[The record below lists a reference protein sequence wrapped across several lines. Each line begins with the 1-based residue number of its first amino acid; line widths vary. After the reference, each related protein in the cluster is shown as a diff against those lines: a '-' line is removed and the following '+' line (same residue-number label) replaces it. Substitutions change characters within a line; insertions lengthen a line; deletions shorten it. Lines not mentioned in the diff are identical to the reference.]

1 MSIFVIY
8 SCEVIAL
15 SFLIGTFMSSPVLGF
30 TICGM
35 SGLIMYALYQKFYTP
50 LPLIWGTTLLAGL
63 NGFLWASYL
72 DTWFGTTFIA
82 IIAGTLT
89 AVYFYYLNKKL
100 FSLRKHP

>member
-15 SFLIGTFMSSPVLGF
+15 SFLIGTFMSAPILGF
-30 TICGM
+30 TICGL
-35 SGLIMYALYQKFYTP
+35 SGLVLYALYQKFYNP
-50 LPLIWGTTLLAGL
+50 LPLIWGATLLSGL
-63 NGFLWASYL
+63 NSLLWASYL

-82 IIAGTLT
+82 ISASLVTGM
-89 AVYFYYLNKKL
+89 YFYYLNKKL